1 MSPTFV
7 AAPAPRAARS
17 FFSADAATLAVRLL
31 GQGLVC
37 IHDDGTRLS
46 GVIVETEAYLGVH
59 DRASHAWNGRR
70 TPRNEAMYAAPG
82 TAYVY
87 FTYGMHFCFN
97 VVCGRTDEPAAVLIR
112 SLAPVE
118 GLDAMH
124 VRRENAPRPA
134 RPLRDTDL
142 CSGPGKLCRALGI
155 DRQLNGADLTRDR
168 RVFVER
174 LRRGPLDV
182 ELIGTGP
189 RIGVGSAGR
198 WAAEP
203 LRWFVKDCPHVS
215 R

>member
-1 MSPTFV
+1 MVTV
-7 AAPAPRAARS
+7 VRRPAPRATRA
-17 FFSADAATLAVRLL
+17 FFATDAATLAVRLL
-31 GQGLVC
+31 GQRLVRVL
-37 IHDDGTRLS
+37 DDGVRLA

-70 TPRNEAMYAAPG
+70 TPRNEAMYGAPG

-87 FTYGMHFCFN
+87 FTYGVHFCFN
-97 VVCGRTDEPAAVLIR
+97 VVCGRAGEPTAVLIR
-112 SLAPVE
+112 AVE
-118 GLDAMH
+118 PLEGIDAMRG
-124 VRRENAPRPA
+124 RRGAARRPA
-134 RPLRDTDL
+134 RPLDDTDL

-174 LRRGPLDV
+174 PRRLPFDG
-182 ELIGTGP
+182 EQIGNGP
-189 RIGVGSAGR
+189 RIGVGSAGG

-203 LRWFVKDCPHVS
+203 LRWFLKGCPHVS